1 MAKEQDWVFAQFRG
15 QGFSNSEAFTT
26 LGGLEYRLGN
36 YQKALDLLIRSQ
48 NNGRYSTEV
57 RLYSGFIDPNAAP
70 FLIMAYKKCGYNIQ
84 YQSLRNAFNQ
94 EFNKFEMRTW
104 EISGEPDVLERIKLK
119 TLQREMNAL
128 AD

>member
-1 MAKEQDWVFAQFRG
+1 
-15 QGFSNSEAFTT
+15 
-26 LGGLEYRLGN
+26 
-36 YQKALDLLIRSQ
+36 
-48 NNGRYSTEV
+48 
-57 RLYSGFIDPNAAP
+57 
-70 FLIMAYKKCGYNIQ
+70 MAYKKCGYNIQ